1 MPFIFYAKKLQ
12 HSCLTRSSMRP
23 LMMRQP
29 VNQLALN
36 LRTSILP
43 CYSCGCY
50 LKKSKKRWDLAYNI
64 KDLPIIEKFGGR
76 MLKSL
81 ASWETPNIT
90 SIHIHQKLMS
100 FYQGNIFFY
109 VLDDRLRIRLTPV
122 LENCNSKKFLN
133 KENVLCRNV
142 RNFKSYFY
150 YPYILLKRST
160 PNATLAFKILRF
172 LSLN

>member
-1 MPFIFYAKKLQ
+1 
-12 HSCLTRSSMRP
+12 MRP

-81 ASWETPNIT
+81 AS
-90 SIHIHQKLMS
+90 
-100 FYQGNIFFY
+100 
-109 VLDDRLRIRLTPV
+109 
-122 LENCNSKKFLN
+122 
-133 KENVLCRNV
+133 
-142 RNFKSYFY
+142 
-150 YPYILLKRST
+150 
-160 PNATLAFKILRF
+160 
-172 LSLN
+172 